1 MIVAVPVGADPLI
14 ESIAVKWRD
23 DAAPRDTTLLPE
35 VLRVALAAA
44 LGMEVTST
52 GRARDGA
59 FRLRLES
66 PLAQDEARRAIN
78 RARMTLPVVYAGF
91 IAPVKQTP
99 RIAPQDAA
107 QTRPQPP
114 VTRLIVKF
122 LDPAVAQLSRQNG
135 TLDATE
141 ITRLSTL
148 AGRPLAQERAMAG
161 GAFVLRL
168 FQSVPFAEAR
178 ALAASI
184 EADSAIEYADP
195 DGRVFASLVP
205 NDPLYAQQWNYQSP
219 TVGPPL
225 NMGGVNL
232 PPAWNLTT
240 GSGSVYVAVLD
251 TGILAH
257 PDLAGRYQG
266 GYDMVSDPAVA
277 NDSDP
282 PFCTLPGATCSR
294 DSDPTDPGDW
304 IDIADIAS
312 GNFPDCRL
320 ENSTWHGT
328 HVSGT
333 IAAVTNNNDGV
344 AGVNWVSKVL
354 PVRVLGKCGGS
365 FSDLIDAITWASGGG
380 VPGVP
385 NNPNPARVLNM
396 SLAGAS
402 ECITALQDAIT
413 TAVAAGSF
421 IAVAAGNSSTDAGSS
436 TPGNCNGVVTV
447 AAVGLQGQRASY
459 SNFGPVVEIAAPGGD
474 FGAGVLSTLNNGTT
488 TANPNGYSYV
498 NYVGTSMA
506 TPHVAGIAS
515 LLLSINPALTPAQ
528 LLAVIQTTARAFPTN
543 TGGADCSSSGSTSCG
558 AGIIDAGAA
567 TVAVRP
573 FPALVYKPLEP
584 CRIMDTRNATLVS
597 GVQGPI
603 VGGAVRQLPAF
614 IAAGAD
620 WGAYGGASGSD
631 CGLTN
636 PPGASIH
643 AIAIVIS
650 ILNPNLDA
658 YLGIGDVND
667 LGTVLSNVAL
677 NFTRGQ
683 GLSTT
688 YVVPRMVSSNLNFAM
703 PPGLSAQLVFDV
715 VGYFVVPDATALQCT
730 TQSSAATTI
739 AASGGTGS
747 ATSSTCN
754 AGYTL
759 TSGSC
764 DSTSSSMSLV
774 LDRANVANTA
784 WTCSATNRGIAVAN
798 LTATANCCRVAG
810 R

>member
-1 MIVAVPVGADPLI
+1 
-14 ESIAVKWRD
+14 
-23 DAAPRDTTLLPE
+23 
-35 VLRVALAAA
+35 
-44 LGMEVTST
+44 
-52 GRARDGA
+52 
-59 FRLRLES
+59 
-66 PLAQDEARRAIN
+66 
-78 RARMTLPVVYAGF
+78 
-91 IAPVKQTP
+91 
-99 RIAPQDAA
+99 
-107 QTRPQPP
+107 
-114 VTRLIVKF
+114 
-122 LDPAVAQLSRQNG
+122 
-135 TLDATE
+135 
-141 ITRLSTL
+141 
-148 AGRPLAQERAMAG
+148 MAG

-168 FQSVPFAEAR
+168 FQSVSFAEAR

-184 EADSAIEYADP
+184 EADPAVDYADP

-205 NDPLYAQQWNYQSP
+205 NDTFYPQQWNYQSP
-219 TVGPPL
+219 TLGPPL

-240 GSGSVYVAVLD
+240 GASSVYVAVLD
-251 TGILAH
+251 TGIVPH

-266 GYDMVSDPAVA
+266 GYDMISDPATA
-277 NDSDP
+277 NDSEP

-294 DSDPTDPGDW
+294 DADPTDAGDW
-304 IDIADIAS
+304 IDSADLAS
-312 GNFPDCRL
+312 GNFPGCRL

-333 IAAVTNNNDGV
+333 VAALTNNNSGV

-365 FSDLIDAITWASGGG
+365 FSDIIDGITWASGGS

-385 NNPNPARVLNM
+385 NNPNPARVINM
-396 SLAGAS
+396 SLGGAS

-413 TAVAAGSF
+413 GAVAAGSF

-436 TPGNCNGVVTV
+436 TPGNCDGVVTV

-498 NYVGTSMA
+498 NYIGTSMA

-528 LLAVIQTTARAFPTN
+528 LLAVIQTTARSFPTN
-543 TGGADCSSSGSTSCG
+543 TGGADCSSSGPTSCG

-567 TVAVRP
+567 TAAVQP

-584 CRIMDTRNATLVS
+584 CRIMDTRNATLAS

-603 VGGAVRQLPAF
+603 AGGAVKQLPAF
-614 IAAGAD
+614 IAAGAN

-636 PPGASIH
+636 PPGTSIH
-643 AIAIVIS
+643 AIAIVVS
-650 ILNPNLDA
+650 ILNPNFDA
-658 YLGIGDVND
+658 YLGLADVND
-667 LGTVLSNVAL
+667 LSTVLSNAAM
-677 NFTRGQ
+677 NFTHGQ

-688 YVVPRMVSSNLNFAM
+688 YVMPRMLTTNLNFAM
-703 PPGLSAQLVFDV
+703 PPGLSAQLIFDV
-715 VGYFVVPDATALQCT
+715 VGYFVVADATALQCT
-730 TQSSAATTI
+730 SQSSAPTLI

-747 ATSSTCN
+747 ATSPVCS

-759 TSGSC
+759 MSGSC
-764 DSTSSSMSLV
+764 HSTSSNMSLV
-774 LDRANVANTA
+774 QDKASGANTT
-784 WTCSATNRGIAVAN
+784 WMCSAMNRDVTAATV
-798 LTATANCCRVAG
+798 TATANCCRVAG